1 MTMSV
6 TTHHAPPS
14 SPGFLR
20 RAVTRPRR
28 LRASRQPLDASAAAP
43 PSQAR
48 TSPFG
53 LVVLG
58 GVTVMLALLACAFVA
73 TGVVVLV
80 DNGVAEW
87 LAAAVPAILAGL
99 LFFLA
104 AKFGGALVDS
114 TGDEKSRRGD

>member
-6 TTHHAPPS
+6 TSNLAPPS
-14 SPGFLR
+14 PQGFMR
-20 RAVTRPRR
+20 RVVTRPRR
-28 LRASRQPLDASAAAP
+28 LRASRKPVDIAP
-43 PSQAR
+43 PPAR
-48 TSPFG
+48 TSPAG

-73 TGVVVLV
+73 TGVVVLI

-87 LAAAVPAILAGL
+87 LAAAVPAVLAGL

-104 AKFGGALVDS
+104 AKFGGALL
-114 TGDEKSRRGD
+114 GNAAEEKPRQHD